1 MESVLGK
8 FIDKNSER
16 INFGKYGFKYVDVI
30 DRFVLD
36 GYGAWITNIDSS
48 DKERFSK
55 YVETS
60 EWLTSLVEDGCEL
73 VVGPAAPA
81 DNGIVYD
88 FSCGVYIKNYLER
101 MHEMQVLTGKE
112 KVSILRI
119 NKQEDVEK
127 NVVSENEK
135 ATTINKDDFSNEQEK
150 VVAKA
155 IRLANKLRTVQMHCG
170 RGLNLGNIYFEASD
184 GGYAGEKET
193 SEKYTDDELYSIIQT
208 LEEIPDEKTIS
219 HMVGSFR
226 NTLFERIMKPV
237 EIPIT
242 DQVIDLVNEARRLS
256 NNYHNISVQTG
267 LGYNLN
273 SEYQGAQDAISSFV
287 SKVLTEVDDLGII
300 CFVDKFEES
309 YKGQRHCTSS
319 APRGAQF
326 IINSIRNDFQRK
338 SLDSHFSEKGQ
349 QKEKK

>member
-119 NKQEDVEK
+119 NKHEDSYGAVSSK
-127 NVVSENEK
+127 SNVSEK
-135 ATTINKDDFSNEQEK
+135 DFSEEKEK
-150 VVAKA
+150 VVLQA
-155 IRLANKLRTVQMHCG
+155 IRLANKLRIVQMHCG
-170 RGLNLGNIYFEASD
+170 MGLNLGNVYDEAIDSV
-184 GGYAGEKET
+184 YAFEKET
-193 SEKYTDDELYSIIQT
+193 SEKYTDDELYSIIQA

-219 HMVGSFR
+219 HMVGSLR
-226 NTLFERIMKPV
+226 NALFDRIMSPV
-237 EIPIT
+237 EIHVT
-242 DQVIDLVNEARRLS
+242 DQVIDLVAEARRLS
-256 NNYHNISVQTG
+256 NNYHNISVHTG

-287 SKVLTEVDDLGII
+287 SKVLVEASDLEII
-300 CFVDKFEES
+300 CFMDKFEES

-319 APRGAQF
+319 TPRGAQF